1 MKSVPNKIRVF
12 MASLF
17 INKIST
23 FNKGKACQI
32 KVKRAWVA
40 FLCILGNKS
49 VLQKSHWSSRLNSA
63 SASAWRPWSDMAM
76 LYHARSRKAA
86 ASQGEQKSQVIKINF
101 HQHRRIKSSFYIY
114 HHIYRITTILFPPY
128 KNSSQPFFCIV
139 CKCTVKLQPNLES
152 RFFANLVIPR

>member
-1 MKSVPNKIRVF
+1 

-23 FNKGKACQI
+23 FNKGKDCQI

-128 KNSSQPFFCIV
+128 KIV
-139 CKCTVKLQPNLES
+139 HNLSFASFANALLSCCQISRADFLPNLS
-152 RFFANLVIPR
+152 SHLSAAIVF

>member
-86 ASQGEQKSQVIKINF
+86 ASQGEQKSQVIKINC
-101 HQHRRIKSSFYIY
+101 HENHLSVYI
-114 HHIYRITTILFPPY
+114 ITFTESPPPQKY
-128 KNSSQPFFCIV
+128 FTNSLLHC
-139 CKCTVKLQPNLES
+139 LQMHC
-152 RFFANLVIPR
+152 